1 MTIITFLQAIEH
13 TFHRK
18 TMLIA
23 EYVHH
28 IMQRISF
35 QIINSIAN
43 AKVRPEASY
52 VSLSGSQILFE
63 SIVEYKRL
71 EYLWNHENMFET
83 GVV

>member
-1 MTIITFLQAIEH
+1 MYVYLQAIEH

-35 QIINSIAN
+35 QVINSIAN
-43 AKVRPEASY
+43 AKV
-52 VSLSGSQILFE
+52 G
-63 SIVEYKRL
+63 
-71 EYLWNHENMFET
+71 
-83 GVV
+83 